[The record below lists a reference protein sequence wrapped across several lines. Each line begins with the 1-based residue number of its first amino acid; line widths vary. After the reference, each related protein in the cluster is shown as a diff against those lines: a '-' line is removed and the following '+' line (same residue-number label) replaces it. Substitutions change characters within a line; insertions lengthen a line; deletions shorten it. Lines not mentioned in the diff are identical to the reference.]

1 MVAALTDIEESQK
14 ISCLTGRGK
23 HGCRAAL
30 HGCDLGCHMVIGGVL
45 ESGIE
50 ISGSLQIKEFSH
62 VLAGIIFEGRGLDDG
77 DLPRL
82 PVSRFVTG
90 LYAFCTHSV
99 FVHHIFLL
107 LFTQKMLPA

>member
-1 MVAALTDIEESQK
+1 MVATLTDIEESQK

-50 ISGSLQIKEFSH
+50 ISGSLRSKEFSMSSL
-62 VLAGIIFEGRGLDDG
+62 VSYLKVVDWMMGICCGSPFPGL
-77 DLPRL
+77 
-82 PVSRFVTG
+82 
-90 LYAFCTHSV
+90 
-99 FVHHIFLL
+99 
-107 LFTQKMLPA
+107 